1 MQRAIALLS
10 SLCITATREGMPAM
24 RSAILPA
31 PVKPLEL
38 VEREVPEPGPGEI
51 LVKVTACGMC
61 YSEVNHLRGHYP
73 FGTFPVVP
81 GHEISG
87 VVAALGEGVDR
98 PEVGTPVGAAWPYGS
113 CGHCDQ
119 CARGD
124 QILCT
129 GAPRPVTGVNRD
141 GGYAEYFV
149 GRAGFVTPL
158 PDGLD
163 PVAGAPLMCA
173 GITAFNGLRHAGAT
187 AGSKVAVLGT
197 GGVGTMAVRF
207 AAAMGARVAVVSRSR
222 RAEDEARRFGAEL
235 FVAASEQDP
244 AEALRQWGGADVV
257 MNTAPDT
264 RTGLAAFGGLRPD
277 GTLLYLGFGAD
288 NVEVPPAALVTNRLR
303 VMGVP
308 SGSPH
313 DLRDTLAFAAAHGI
327 VPEVTPVRLDDA
339 PGILADMDAGIHRG
353 RAVITFD

>member
-1 MQRAIALLS
+1 
-10 SLCITATREGMPAM
+10 MPAM
-24 RSAILPA
+24 RSAVLPETG
-31 PVKPLEL
+31 KPLEI

-51 LVKVTACGMC
+51 LVKVIACGMC
-61 YSEVNHLRGHYP
+61 YSEIGHLHGHYP
-73 FGTFPVVP
+73 FGTYPTVP

-87 VVAALGEGVDR
+87 VVAALGEGVTW
-98 PEVGTPVGAAWPYGS
+98 PEVGTRVGAAWLYDS
-113 CGHCDQ
+113 CGRCDQ

-129 GAPRPVTGVNRD
+129 GGPKAVTGINRD

-173 GITAFNGLRHAGAT
+173 GITAFNGLRQAGAV
-187 AGSKVAVLGT
+187 AGSKVAVLGA

-222 RAEDEARRFGAEL
+222 RAEAEAESLGAEL
-235 FVAASEQDP
+235 FVATDEQDP
-244 AEALRQWGGADVV
+244 AEALRNWGGADVLL
-257 MNTAPDT
+257 NTAPDT
-264 RTGLAAFGGLRPD
+264 GTGLAAFGGMRPG
-277 GTLLYLGFGAD
+277 GTLLYLGFGAE
-288 NVEVPPAALVTNRLR
+288 NVALPPAALVVNRLR
-303 VMGVP
+303 VMGNP

-313 DLRDTLAFAAAHGI
+313 DLRDTLEFAAAHGI
-327 VPEVTPVRLDDA
+327 VPEVKTISLDEA
-339 PGILADMDAGIHRG
+339 PRALADMDAGRHRG
-353 RAVITFD
+353 RTVIKFD

>member
-1 MQRAIALLS
+1 
-10 SLCITATREGMPAM
+10 M
-24 RSAILPA
+24 RSAVLSA
-31 PVKPLEL
+31 AGKPLEI
-38 VEREVPEPGPGEI
+38 VDRAVPEPGPGEI
-51 LVKVTACGMC
+51 LVKVSACGMC

-73 FGTFPVVP
+73 FGTFPAVP

-87 VVAALGEGVDR
+87 VVAALGEGVDW
-98 PEVGTPVGAAWPYGS
+98 PAVGTPVGTGWIHGS

-129 GAPRPVTGVNRD
+129 GAPKQVTGVNTD

-187 AGSKVAVLGT
+187 AGSRVAVLGT
-197 GGVGTMAVRF
+197 GGVGTMALRF

-222 RAEDEARRFGAEL
+222 RAEKQALAGGAEE
-235 FVAASEQDP
+235 FIATAEQDP
-244 AEALRQWGGADVV
+244 AEALRAWGGADVV
-257 MNTAPDT
+257 VNTAPDT
-264 RTGLAAFGGLRPD
+264 ATGLAAFGGLRPD
-277 GTLLYLGFGAD
+277 GALLYLGMGAE
-288 NVEVPPAALVTNRLR
+288 NVSVPPAALVMNRIR
-303 VMGVP
+303 VLGVP

-313 DLRDTLAFAAAHGI
+313 DLRDTLDFAVAHGI
-327 VPEVTPVRLDDA
+327 VPEVTPVTLDEA
-339 PGILADMDAGIHRG
+339 PDVLSAMDRG
-353 RAVITFD
+353 EHHGRTVITFP

>member
-1 MQRAIALLS
+1 
-10 SLCITATREGMPAM
+10 M
-24 RSAILPA
+24 RSAVLTA
-31 PVKPLEL
+31 QGKPLEII
-38 VEREVPEPGPGEI
+38 EREAPEPGPGEI

-61 YSEVNHLRGHYP
+61 FSEVNHLRGHYP

-81 GHEISG
+81 GHEVSG
-87 VVAALGEGVDR
+87 VVAALGEGVDW
-98 PEVGTPVGAAWPYGS
+98 PAVGTPVGAAWVYGS

-129 GAPRPVTGVNRD
+129 GAPKQITGVNRD

-173 GITAFNGLRHAGAT
+173 GITAFNGLRRAGAV

-197 GGVGTMAVRF
+197 GGVGTMAQRF
-207 AAAMGARVAVVSRSR
+207 ATAMGARVAVVSRSR
-222 RAEDEARRFGAEL
+222 RAEKEALDLGAEL
-235 FVAASEQDP
+235 FVATAEQDP
-244 AEALRQWGGADVV
+244 AEALRAWGGADLVV
-257 MNTAPDT
+257 NTAPDT
-264 RTGLAAFGGLRPD
+264 ATGLAAFGGLRPD
-277 GTLLYLGFGAD
+277 GTLLYLGMGAE
-288 NVEVPPAALVTNRLR
+288 NVSVPPMALVSGRLR

-313 DLRDTLAFAAAHGI
+313 DLRDTLAFAVAHGI
-327 VPEVTPVRLDDA
+327 VPEVTPVTLDEA
-339 PGILADMDAGIHRG
+339 PAVLAAMDEGTNRG
-353 RAVITFD
+353 RAVITFE

>member
-1 MQRAIALLS
+1 
-10 SLCITATREGMPAM
+10 M
-24 RSAILPA
+24 RSAVLTA
-31 PVKPLEL
+31 PGGPLEI
-38 VEREVPEPGPGEI
+38 VEREVPRPGPGEI
-51 LVKVTACGMC
+51 LVRVTACGMC

-87 VVAALGEGVDR
+87 VVAALGEGVGW
-98 PEVGTPVGAAWPYGS
+98 PEAGTAVGAAWLHGS

-129 GAPRPVTGVNRD
+129 GAPKQVTGVNRD
-141 GGYAEYFV
+141 GGYTEYFV

-173 GITAFNGLRHAGAT
+173 GLTAFNGLRQAGAV

-197 GGVGTMAVRF
+197 GGVGTMAQRF

-222 RAEDEARRFGAEL
+222 RAEKEALGLGAEL
-235 FVAASEQDP
+235 FVATGEQDP
-244 AEALRQWGGADVV
+244 AEALRAWGGADLVV
-257 MNTAPDT
+257 NTAPDT
-264 RTGLAAFGGLRPD
+264 ATGLAAFGGLRPD
-277 GTLLYLGFGAD
+277 GTLLYLGMGAE
-288 NVEVPPAALVTNRLR
+288 NVSVPPMALVAGRLR

-313 DLRDTLAFAAAHGI
+313 DLRDTLAFAVAHGI
-327 VPEVTPVRLDDA
+327 VPEVAPVTLDEA
-339 PGILADMDAGIHRG
+339 PGVLAAMDEGAHRG
-353 RAVITFD
+353 RAVITFA

>member
-1 MQRAIALLS
+1 MRSALLS
-10 SLCITATREGMPAM
+10 
-24 RSAILPA
+24 A
-31 PVKPLEL
+31 PGKPLEI

-51 LVKVTACGMC
+51 LVEVTACGMC

-73 FGTFPVVP
+73 FGTFPTVP

-87 VVAALGEGVDR
+87 VVAALGEGVAW
-98 PEVGTPVGAAWPYGS
+98 PEVGTPVGAAWLYGS

-119 CARGD
+119 CVRGD

-173 GITAFNGLRHAGAT
+173 GITAFNGLRQAGAVP
-187 AGSKVAVLGT
+187 GSKVAVLGT
-197 GGVGTMAVRF
+197 GGVGTLAVRF

-222 RAEDEARRFGAEL
+222 RAEDTAKGFGAEL
-235 FVAASEQDP
+235 FVATEEQDP
-244 AEALRQWGGADVV
+244 AEALQKWGGADVV

-264 RTGLAAFGGLRPD
+264 ATGLAAFGGLRPD
-277 GTLLYLGFGAD
+277 GTLLFLGFDAA
-288 NVEVPPAALVTNRLR
+288 NVDVPPLALVANRLR
-303 VMGVP
+303 VMGNP
-308 SGSPH
+308 SGSPR
-313 DLRDTLAFAAAHGI
+313 DLRDTLAFAVAHGI
-327 VPEVTPVRLDDA
+327 VPEVTPVTLDDA
-339 PGILADMDAGIHRG
+339 PRVLAEMDEGVHRS
-353 RAVITFD
+353 RAVITFG

>member
-1 MQRAIALLS
+1 
-10 SLCITATREGMPAM
+10 M
-24 RSAILPA
+24 RSAVLSA
-31 PVKPLEL
+31 AGKPLEI
-38 VEREVPEPGPGEI
+38 VERAVPEPGPGEI

-73 FGTFPVVP
+73 FGTFPAVP

-87 VVAALGEGVDR
+87 VVAALGEGVDF
-98 PEVGTPVGAAWPYGS
+98 PAVGTAVGTGWIYGS

-119 CARGD
+119 CVRGD

-129 GAPRPVTGVNRD
+129 GAPKQVTGVNTD

-173 GITAFNGLRHAGAT
+173 GITAFNGLRHAGAV
-187 AGSKVAVLGT
+187 AGSRVAVLGT
-197 GGVGTMAVRF
+197 GGVGTMALRF

-222 RAEDEARRFGAEL
+222 RAEEQSRAFGAEE
-235 FVAASEQDP
+235 FIATAEQDP
-244 AEALRQWGGADVV
+244 AEALKAWGGADVV
-257 MNTAPDT
+257 VNTAPDT
-264 RTGLAAFGGLRPD
+264 ATGLAAFGGLRPD
-277 GTLLYLGFGAD
+277 GALLYLGMGAE
-288 NVEVPPAALVTNRLR
+288 NVSVPPAALVMNRIR

-313 DLRDTLAFAAAHGI
+313 DLRDTLDFAVAHGI
-327 VPEVTPVRLDDA
+327 VPEVTPVTLDEA
-339 PGILADMDAGIHRG
+339 PGVLAAMDRGEHHG
-353 RAVITFD
+353 RAVITFA

>member
-1 MQRAIALLS
+1 
-10 SLCITATREGMPAM
+10 M
-24 RSAILPA
+24 RSAVLTA
-31 PVKPLEL
+31 PGKPLEII
-38 VEREVPEPGPGEI
+38 EREAPEPGPGEI

-61 YSEVNHLRGHYP
+61 FSEVNHLRDHYP

-87 VVAALGEGVDR
+87 VVAALGEGVDW
-98 PEVGTPVGAAWPYGS
+98 PAVGTPVGAAWVYGS

-129 GAPRPVTGVNRD
+129 GAPKQVTGVNRD
-141 GGYAEYFV
+141 GGYAEYFL

-173 GITAFNGLRHAGAT
+173 GITAFNGLRRAGAV

-197 GGVGTMAVRF
+197 GGVGTMAQRF

-222 RAEDEARRFGAEL
+222 RAEKEALDLGAEL
-235 FVAASEQDP
+235 FVATAEQDP
-244 AEALRQWGGADVV
+244 AEALRAWGGADLVV
-257 MNTAPDT
+257 NTAPDT
-264 RTGLAAFGGLRPD
+264 ATGLAAFGGLRPD
-277 GTLLYLGFGAD
+277 GTLLYLGMGAE
-288 NVEVPPAALVTNRLR
+288 NVSVPPMALVSGRLR

-313 DLRDTLAFAAAHGI
+313 DLRDTLAFAVAHGI
-327 VPEVTPVRLDDA
+327 VPEVTPVTLDEA
-339 PGILADMDAGIHRG
+339 PNVLTAMNEGTNRG
-353 RAVITFD
+353 RAVITFE

>member
-1 MQRAIALLS
+1 
-10 SLCITATREGMPAM
+10 M
-24 RSAILPA
+24 RSAVLTA
-31 PVKPLEL
+31 QGKPLEI
-38 VEREVPEPGPGEI
+38 VEREAPEPGPGEI

-61 YSEVNHLRGHYP
+61 FSEVNHLRGHYP

-81 GHEISG
+81 GHEVSG
-87 VVAALGEGVDR
+87 VVAALGEGVDW
-98 PEVGTPVGAAWPYGS
+98 PAVGTPVGAAWVYGS

-129 GAPRPVTGVNRD
+129 GAPKQITGVNRD

-173 GITAFNGLRHAGAT
+173 GITAFNGLRRAGAV

-197 GGVGTMAVRF
+197 GGVGTMAQRF

-222 RAEDEARRFGAEL
+222 RAEKEALDLGAEM
-235 FVAASEQDP
+235 FVATAEQDP
-244 AEALRQWGGADVV
+244 AEALRAWGGADLVV
-257 MNTAPDT
+257 NTAPDT
-264 RTGLAAFGGLRPD
+264 ATGLAAFGGLRPD
-277 GTLLYLGFGAD
+277 GTLLYLGMGAE
-288 NVEVPPAALVTNRLR
+288 NVSVPPMALVSGRLR

-313 DLRDTLAFAAAHGI
+313 DLRDTLAFAVAHGI
-327 VPEVTPVRLDDA
+327 VPEVTPVTLDEA
-339 PGILADMDAGIHRG
+339 PAVLAAMDEGTNHG
-353 RAVITFD
+353 RAVITFE

>member
-1 MQRAIALLS
+1 
-10 SLCITATREGMPAM
+10 M
-24 RSAILPA
+24 RSAVLSA
-31 PVKPLEL
+31 AGKPLEI
-38 VEREVPEPGPGEI
+38 VERAVPEPGPDEI
-51 LVKVTACGMC
+51 LVEVTACGMC

-73 FGTFPVVP
+73 FGTFPAVP

-87 VVAALGEGVDR
+87 VVAALGEGVDF
-98 PEVGTPVGAAWPYGS
+98 PAVGTAVGTGWIYGS

-119 CARGD
+119 CVRGD

-129 GAPRPVTGVNRD
+129 GAPKQVTGVNTD

-173 GITAFNGLRHAGAT
+173 GITAFNGLRHAGAV
-187 AGSKVAVLGT
+187 AGSRVAVLGT
-197 GGVGTMAVRF
+197 GGVGTMALRF

-222 RAEDEARRFGAEL
+222 RAEEQSRAFGAEE
-235 FVAASEQDP
+235 FVATAEQDP
-244 AEALRQWGGADVV
+244 AEALKAWGGADVV
-257 MNTAPDT
+257 VNTAPDT
-264 RTGLAAFGGLRPD
+264 ATGLAAFGGLRPD
-277 GTLLYLGFGAD
+277 GALLYLGMGAE
-288 NVEVPPAALVTNRLR
+288 NVSVPPAALVMNRIR

-313 DLRDTLAFAAAHGI
+313 DLRDTLDFAVAHGI
-327 VPEVTPVRLDDA
+327 VPEVTPVTLDEA
-339 PGILADMDAGIHRG
+339 PGVLAAMDRGEHHG
-353 RAVITFD
+353 RAVITFA